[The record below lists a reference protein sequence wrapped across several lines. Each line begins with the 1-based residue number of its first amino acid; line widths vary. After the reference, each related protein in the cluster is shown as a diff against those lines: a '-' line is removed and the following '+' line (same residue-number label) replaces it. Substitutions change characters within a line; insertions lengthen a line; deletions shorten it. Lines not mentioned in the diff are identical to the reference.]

1 MLSIGVDTGGTFTDF
16 IVFDEDAGTVRV
28 EKTPSTPSDPTIAFM
43 QGLDQMGIDMK
54 QVRKIVHGMTIA
66 TNAIIERKGAKVGVL
81 VTEGH
86 RDVIEMGQLRR
97 YGEPGAGLWDTRWQ
111 RPEPYVARHLRHEI
125 PERMLYT
132 GEVLKK
138 LEDED
143 VLAAIQK
150 LKEQEVESV
159 AVCYIN
165 SYVNADHEKRSG
177 ALVEEHLPDTHVSL
191 SVETVPEY
199 REFERWSTTILNA
212 YVSPV
217 IGVYLERLSDTL
229 RGKGFEGDLFYMT
242 SGGGVLTEGTAPQY
256 PIRFLLSGPA
266 AGVQGGVYL
275 GDATGERNIITY
287 DMGGT
292 STDISLI
299 KDLSPII
306 THERNFEGAPVKTP
320 QLDIST
326 IGAGGGSIAW
336 VSDEGGVRV
345 GPQSAGA
352 APGPVCYGRGGT
364 EVTVTDANLVL
375 GRMDAGTML
384 GGAMTIDKSL
394 AEKALAELG
403 KKVGV
408 SDMYELAEGV
418 VRICINNMCGAV
430 RTVSI
435 ERGFDPRDFA
445 LMPMGG
451 AGAMHAIPV
460 ADELGIDRVLVP
472 PDPGNACAFGLLA
485 TDLKHDYSRTY
496 VVETDE
502 ADVSRIR
509 SLWAE
514 MEKEGRDA
522 LSKEGLDPSRISV
535 ALSGDMRYLGQS
547 WQLNVALTDRMEM
560 DEIVSDF
567 HDVYK
572 EVYGYS
578 RPGMTVELVYLRVV
592 ASGEVDKPQVKASV
606 TATKQ
611 ASDAIKHERDVYFD
625 GSFAK
630 CKVYDRSLLA
640 PGATIEGPALIEEYG
655 ASTVLFPN
663 WRAKVDT
670 YGNMSLTRKG

>member
-1 MLSIGVDTGGTFTDF
+1 MLNVGVDTGGTFTDF
-16 IVFDEDAGTVRV
+16 IIFDEDTGGVKV
-28 EKTPSTPSDPTIAFM
+28 GKTPSTPSDPTIAFM
-43 QGLDQMGIDMK
+43 QGLDQMNVDLK
-54 QVRKIVHGMTIA
+54 QVGKIVHGMTIA

-111 RPEPYVARHLRHEI
+111 RPEPYVPRHLRYEI
-125 PERMLYT
+125 AERMLYT
-132 GEVLKK
+132 GEVLTK

-150 LKEQEVESV
+150 LKDEGVESV

-165 SYVNADHEKRSG
+165 SYVNGSHEKRSG
-177 ALVEEHLPDTHVSL
+177 ELVEKHLPDTHVSL

-217 IGVYLERLSDTL
+217 IGVYLKKLSETL
-229 RGKGFEGDLFYMT
+229 RSKGFDGDLFYMT
-242 SGGGVLTEGTAPQY
+242 SGGGVLTESTAPQY

-266 AGVQGGVYL
+266 AGVSDGVYV
-275 GDATGERNIITY
+275 GEATGERNIITY

-292 STDISLI
+292 STDISVI
-299 KDLSPII
+299 KDLRPII

-320 QLDIST
+320 QLDITT

-352 APGPVCYGRGGT
+352 APGPACYGRGGT

-375 GRMDAGTML
+375 GRMATGTML

-394 AEKALAELG
+394 AEKALVELG

-408 SDMYELAEGV
+408 TDPYQLAEGIV
-418 VRICINNMCGAV
+418 KICINNMCGAV

-435 ERGFDPRDFA
+435 ERGYDPRDFA

-460 ADELGIDRVLVP
+460 AEELGVDRVLVP
-472 PDPGNACAFGLLA
+472 PDPGNACAFGLLT

-496 VVETDE
+496 VVEMQEVDL
-502 ADVSRIR
+502 SRVR

-522 LSKEGLDPSRISV
+522 LGREGLDPSLITVEYS
-535 ALSGDMRYLGQS
+535 ADMRYLGQS
-547 WQLNVALTDRMEM
+547 WQLTVPLTPKMEV
-560 DEIVSDF
+560 DEIMSRFNDI
-567 HDVYK
+567 YR

-578 RPGMTVELVYLRVV
+578 RPEMTVELVYLRVV
-592 ASGEVDKPQVKASV
+592 GSGAVDKPQIKPLAS
-606 TATKQ
+606 ATRKP
-611 ASDAIKHERDVYFD
+611 AEAIKESRPVYFD
-625 GSFAK
+625 GGFVD
-630 CKVYDRSLLA
+630 CNVYDRSLLA
-640 PGATIEGPALIEEYG
+640 PGSTIDGPALIEEYG
-655 ASTVLFPN
+655 GNTVLFPN
-663 WRAKVDT
+663 WHLKVDNF
-670 YGNMSLTRKG
+670 GNLTLKRKG

>member
-1 MLSIGVDTGGTFTDF
+1 MLNVGVDTGGTFTDF
-16 IVFDEDAGTVRV
+16 IVFDEDTGEVRV
-28 EKTPSTPSDPTIAFM
+28 GKTPSTPSDPTIAFM
-43 QGLDQMGIDMK
+43 QGLDQMRVDMG

-111 RPEPYVARHLRHEI
+111 RPEPYVPRHLRYEV
-125 PERMLYT
+125 PERMLYN

-143 VLAAIQK
+143 VLAAIQN
-150 LKEQEVESV
+150 LKDEEVESV

-177 ALVEEHLPDTHVSL
+177 ELVDQHMPDVHVSL

-217 IGVYLERLSDTL
+217 IGEYLERLSDTL
-229 RGKGFEGDLFYMT
+229 RSKGFEGDLFYMT
-242 SGGGVLTEGTAPQY
+242 SGGGVLTESTAPQY

-266 AGVQGGVYL
+266 AGVEGGVYL
-275 GDATGERNIITY
+275 GEATGERNIITY

-299 KDLSPII
+299 KDLDPII

-320 QLDIST
+320 QLDIVT

-352 APGPVCYGRGGT
+352 VPGPVCYGRGGT

-394 AEKALAELG
+394 AEKALTELG
-403 KKVGV
+403 QKVGV
-408 SDMYELAEGV
+408 PDIHQLAEGV
-418 VRICINNMCGAV
+418 VKICINNMCGAV

-435 ERGFDPRDFA
+435 ERGYDPRDFA

-460 ADELGIDRVLVP
+460 ADELGIDQVLVP
-472 PDPGNACAFGLLA
+472 PDPGNACAFGLLT

-496 VVETDE
+496 VVETEE
-502 ADVSRIR
+502 ADLSRIR

-522 LSKEGLDPSRISV
+522 LAREGLDPSRITVSY
-535 ALSGDMRYLGQS
+535 SGDMRYLGQS
-547 WQLNVALTDRMEM
+547 WQLNVALTPDMEM
-560 DEIVSDF
+560 DEIVSHF

-572 EVYGYS
+572 QVYGYS
-578 RPGMTVELVYLRVV
+578 RPEMTVELVYLRVV
-592 ASGEVDKPQVKASV
+592 ASGEVDKPRVKAQGS
-606 TATKQ
+606 ATQKP
-611 ASDAIKHERDVYFD
+611 SEAIKSRRPVYFD
-625 GSFAK
+625 GSFED
-630 CKVYDRSLLA
+630 CDVYDRSKLE
-640 PGATIEGPALIEEYG
+640 PGSTIDGPAVVEEYG
-655 ASTVLFPN
+655 ASTTVFPN
-663 WRAKVDT
+663 WRLTVDS
-670 YGNMSLTRKG
+670 YGNMSVRRRA